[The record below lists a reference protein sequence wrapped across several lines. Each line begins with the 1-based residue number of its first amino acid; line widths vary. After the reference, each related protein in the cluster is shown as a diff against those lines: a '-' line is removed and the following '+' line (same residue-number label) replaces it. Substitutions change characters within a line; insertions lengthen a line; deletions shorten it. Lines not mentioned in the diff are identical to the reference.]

1 MDGYF
6 TTRERLNR
14 AAAYLRGTNLGSVVI
29 RSVAASSLVQIG
41 AILAAFLV
49 SIQLARGLG
58 VEGYGEYGIA
68 MAVITLAAIPA
79 EFGVPKL
86 VLREASAA
94 AALKDWPKFFGVLR
108 WADRTSLRISALL
121 AVTIAVG
128 SVAILGSGKSAVVM
142 AILFG
147 VPIIPFLA
155 LAKIR
160 GAGLQALHFLVLGQI
175 PQTLLRPMIL
185 SLLLFATYVLRRF
198 PTAAE
203 AMAFNSATALVAL
216 GLNHLWLKR
225 REPNERPKTIVRD
238 GSRWLASSFR
248 MALSDGMLQL
258 QAQLSILMVGV
269 LAGPHDVGL
278 FRIAISIVT
287 FMVAPVVL
295 LNVVALPI
303 YSRLYA
309 EQDMV
314 RVQRLC
320 TRSTQLQFTAI
331 LIISLPLLLAGREI
345 LGFVFGEG
353 YRGAYP
359 PMAISFIG
367 FLFSAACGTNSELLN
382 MTGHERRVTR
392 AMSIGLAANLLTM
405 PILTSLFGL
414 VGAALSLAI
423 GTIAWNL
430 IATRDAFRLLDVNT
444 TLAPIRTLQR
454 SFRSISRWRRN
465 S

>member
-1 MDGYF
+1 MS
-6 TTRERLNR
+6 RV
-14 AAAYLRGTNLGSVVI
+14 AAYLRGSNLGPVVI
-29 RSVAASSLVQIG
+29 RSVAASSVVQVA
-41 AILAAFLV
+41 AILAAFVV

-94 AALKDWPKFFGVLR
+94 AALKEWPKFFGVLR
-108 WADRTSLRISALL
+108 WADSTSLRISAML
-121 AVTIAVG
+121 AVAIAVG
-128 SVAILGSGKSAVVM
+128 SAAILGSGKSSVVM

-147 VPIIPFLA
+147 VPIIPLLA

-160 GAGLQALHFLVLGQI
+160 GAALQALHFLVLGQI
-175 PQTLLRPMIL
+175 PQTLLRPVIL
-185 SLLLFATYVLRRF
+185 SLLLLASYLVLRS

-216 GLNHLWLKR
+216 TLNHLWLRR
-225 REPNERPKTIVRD
+225 REPHERPTSITRD
-238 GSRWLASSFR
+238 GRRWLASSFR

-258 QAQLSILMVGV
+258 QAQLSILMVGM
-269 LAGPHDVGL
+269 LAGARDVGL

-295 LNVVALPI
+295 LNVVVLPI

-309 EQDMV
+309 EKDMG

-320 TRSTQLQFTAI
+320 TRSTQVQFTAI

-345 LGFVFGEG
+345 LAFVFGQG
-353 YRGAYP
+353 YRGAYS

-367 FLFSAACGTNSELLN
+367 FLFSAACGANSELLN

-392 AMSIGLAANLLTM
+392 AMSIGLVVNLVTM
-405 PILTSLFGL
+405 PILTSFFGL
-414 VGAALSLAI
+414 AGAALSLAA

-430 IATRDAFRLLDVNT
+430 IATTDAFRILHVNT
-444 TLAPIRTLQR
+444 TLAPIRSFQR
-454 SFRSISRWRRN
+454 LIRSISRWQWMN
-465 S
+465 